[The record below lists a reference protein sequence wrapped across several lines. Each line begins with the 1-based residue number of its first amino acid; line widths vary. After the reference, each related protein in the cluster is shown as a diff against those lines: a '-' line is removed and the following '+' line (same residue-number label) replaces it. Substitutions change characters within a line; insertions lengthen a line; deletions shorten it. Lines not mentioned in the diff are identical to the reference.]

1 MRFLSDRIR
10 KQRGI
15 FFALAAVL
23 AASDAMDVA
32 GSDFSV
38 WLAVDLGVRCGVLAM
53 AALCVDRRTFS
64 LEEIGLARA
73 RGDVLLI
80 HCVLV
85 AAAAAVVAYLGAT
98 RLQGLFGP
106 GLGSLPAPMAGSL
119 WVGLDAVVG
128 LPLVAVSEE
137 VVFRG
142 MALTVLRKLGLGP
155 AGTVL
160 ASTAL
165 FMLSYWSHAPGALL
179 AMGALGAL
187 FMVSTLRTGSVVPA
201 VVGHYLAMWL
211 WA

>member
-1 MRFLSDRIR
+1 MRFLSDGIR
-10 KQRGI
+10 KQRGV
-15 FFALAAVL
+15 FLALAAVL
-23 AASDAMDVA
+23 AASDAMDVPGA
-32 GSDFSV
+32 DFSA

-53 AALCVDRRTFS
+53 AALCVDRRAFS
-64 LEEIGLARA
+64 LEEIGLARV

-85 AAAAAVVAYLGAT
+85 AAVAALVAYLGAT

-106 GLGSLPAPMAGSL
+106 GLGALPAPMAGSL

-142 MALTVLRKLGLGP
+142 MALTVLRKLGLGS

-165 FMLSYWSHAPGALL
+165 FMLSYWAHSPGAILT
-179 AMGALGAL
+179 MGALGAL

-211 WA
+211 WP